1 MQIKRLF
8 SSVAAATALLA
19 AVASS
24 PAQAIM
30 VFQPML
36 PASGSY
42 ADVFTGT
49 SGFVT
54 FGVSATSFATLGLYS
69 FDSVIKTVSLT
80 SLTTGESFTAS
91 QSAFDGDGAVDTDGA
106 ALYDTA
112 VLTFNSLSSGAYK
125 LSWTVAATGSP
136 YEMRATFGTAQV
148 AVVPEPEVY
157 SMAFAGLVVAGL
169 AVRRRQRAAA

>member
-1 MQIKRLF
+1 MQIKRIF
-8 SSVAAATALLA
+8 SSVAAATALVA

-24 PAQAIM
+24 PAQASM
-30 VFQPML
+30 LFVPML
-36 PASGSY
+36 PASGVYS
-42 ADVFTGT
+42 DVFTDT

-54 FGVSATSFATLGLYS
+54 FGVGTESFATLGLYAS
-69 FDSVIKTVSLT
+69 DSVIKTVGLS
-80 SLTTGESFTAS
+80 SLTTGESISFS
-91 QSAFDGDGAVDTDGA
+91 QSAFDGDGSVDTDGS

-112 VLTFNSLSSGAYK
+112 VLTFNALTPGAYK

-136 YEMRATFGTAQV
+136 YEMHATFGTAQV
-148 AVVPEPEVY
+148 ASVPEPEVY